1 MMRFV
6 YTSLALLIVLSV
18 LYGCKPKIP
27 HELSPSFLDL
37 QPSTIA
43 IIPANHISDES
54 NSVFTK
60 LVYEKLKEKGY
71 KPIIPDKNL
80 KLYLDPDKG
89 IDGVKDLSKR
99 LKADGILLITTED
112 WEKKNLKF
120 YMAIK
125 VGARFELYN
134 GRSGKRIWESHN
146 DIKDSVTGIKGV
158 DLASFRSLE
167 PYAVRV
173 VDISFAT
180 LPYVSNKLPTLEENE
195 GKHYYK
201 WLKDRR

>member
-1 MMRFV
+1 MIRFV
-6 YTSLALLIVLSV
+6 YASLSLLIILSV
-18 LYGCKPKIP
+18 LYSCKPRIP
-27 HELSPSFLDL
+27 HELSPSFFDL

-43 IIPANHISDES
+43 IVPVNHISDES
-54 NSVFTK
+54 NSVFTR

-71 KPIIPDKNL
+71 KPIIHDRNL
-80 KLYLDPDKG
+80 RLGLDPDKE
-89 IDGVKDLSKR
+89 IDVVKDLSKR
-99 LKADGILLITTED
+99 LKADGILFITTD
-112 WEKKNLKF
+112 YWEKKNLKF

-125 VGARFELYN
+125 IGARFELYN
-134 GRSGKRIWESHN
+134 GRSGRRIWESHN

-180 LPYVSNKLPTLEENE
+180 LPYVSKKLPTLEENE

-201 WLKDRR
+201 WLKNRR

>member
-6 YTSLALLIVLSV
+6 YTSLSLLIVLSV
-18 LYGCKPKIP
+18 IYGCKPRIP
-27 HELSPSFLDL
+27 HELSPSFLDM
-37 QPSTIA
+37 QPLTIA
-43 IIPANHISDES
+43 IIPANHISNES

-80 KLYLDPDKG
+80 KLGIDPDKG
-89 IDGVKDLSKR
+89 IEGVKDLSKR
-99 LKADGILLITTED
+99 LNADGILFIRTED

-120 YMAIK
+120 YLAIK

-134 GRSGKRIWESHN
+134 GSSGMRIWESHN

-180 LPYVSNKLPTLEENE
+180 LPYMSRKLPPLEDNE
-195 GKHYYK
+195 GKHYYR
-201 WLKDRR
+201 WLKKR